1 MADENNSLDNLSPEN
16 DGQPVSPRPLE
27 DETAPAA
34 PESAPVPPSRPE
46 YTKKQ
51 RVLALLGAIFV
62 ILVTLMYTY
71 SIATGDLFF
80 R

>member
-1 MADENNSLDNLSPEN
+1 MTDQN
-16 DGQPVSPRPLE
+16 
-27 DETAPAA
+27 
-34 PESAPVPPSRPE
+34 APVNNGLPEEEVPSPTPVEPLSRSDDAPQPRPE

-62 ILVTLMYTY
+62 IIVTLMYTY
-71 SIATGDLFF
+71 SIYTGDLFF

>member
-1 MADENNSLDNLSPEN
+1 MADENTSLDNLSPEQ
-16 DGQPVSPRPLE
+16 DGQPTPQPE
-27 DETAPAA
+27 PTPEPET
-34 PESAPVPPSRPE
+34 PPRPE

-71 SIATGDLFF
+71 SIATGDIFF

>member
-1 MADENNSLDNLSPEN
+1 MTDQNAPVNNDLPKEEVPSP
-16 DGQPVSPRPLE
+16 
-27 DETAPAA
+27 APAEELDPIE
-34 PESAPVPPSRPE
+34 PEREGPRPE

-62 ILVTLMYTY
+62 IIVTLMYTY

>member
-1 MADENNSLDNLSPEN
+1 MREENPSMNDLLPES
-16 DGQPVSPRPLE
+16 DPVQPV
-27 DETAPAA
+27 DETPSPASSSRQTP
-34 PESAPVPPSRPE
+34 PEATPPRPE

-51 RVLALLGAIFV
+51 RVIALLGAIFV
-62 ILVTLMYTY
+62 VVVTLMYTY

>member
-1 MADENNSLDNLSPEN
+1 MTDQNAPVNNDLPQEEVPSP
-16 DGQPVSPRPLE
+16 
-27 DETAPAA
+27 APAE
-34 PESAPVPPSRPE
+34 PLSQSDDPPQPRPE

-62 ILVTLMYTY
+62 IIVTLMYTY